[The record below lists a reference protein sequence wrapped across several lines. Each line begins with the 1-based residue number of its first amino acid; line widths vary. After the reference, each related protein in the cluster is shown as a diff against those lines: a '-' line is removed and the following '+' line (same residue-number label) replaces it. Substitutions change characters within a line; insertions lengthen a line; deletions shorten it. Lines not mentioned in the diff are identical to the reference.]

1 MGGYNNLRLNR
12 AKSKEIIFTAR
23 GKRGKL
29 SRLPPPCL
37 SIERVST
44 LRVLALLGVIIN
56 DRLTATDQVNNLLS
70 TSVTGISAYRQGR
83 MSDALRV
90 ATRRE
95 ND

>member
-29 SRLPPPCL
+29 SRLPPPCP

-70 TSVTGISAYRQGR
+70 TSTVRCTLY
-83 MSDALRV
+83 V
-90 ATRRE
+90 F
-95 ND
+95 